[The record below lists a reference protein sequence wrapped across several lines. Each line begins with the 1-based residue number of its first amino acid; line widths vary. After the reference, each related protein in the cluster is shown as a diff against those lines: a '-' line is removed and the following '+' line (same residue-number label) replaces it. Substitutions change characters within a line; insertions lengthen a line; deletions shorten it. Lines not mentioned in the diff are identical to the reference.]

1 MKIRCHVSGAR
12 RPLPCTALP
21 AFRSC
26 PAVCRFFSQMQ
37 SGFPCIRLLSFV
49 APFRR
54 VGGGWRLVA
63 VAFLLV
69 CNKLFFNACLR
80 GLTPSLSTLLSA
92 LAYPPFRGRV
102 ESIPSLPRI
111 EASHG
116 CRLHRGERGRT
127 SGDRKTCSL

>member
-92 LAYPPFRGRV
+92 LAYPPFRGRA

>member
-1 MKIRCHVSGAR
+1 MKIRRHVSGAR

-21 AFRSC
+21 AFRYC
-26 PAVCRFFSQMQ
+26 PAVCRCFSQMQ
-37 SGFPCIRLLSFV
+37 SGCPCIRLPSIV
-49 APFRR
+49 APFRSA
-54 VGGGWRLVA
+54 GSGWRLVA

-69 CNKLFFNACLR
+69 CNKLFFNVCLQ
-80 GLTPSLSTLLSA
+80 GLTSSLSTLLSA
-92 LAYPPFRGRV
+92 LAYPPFRGRA

-116 CRLHRGERGRT
+116 CRLHRGARGRT